1 LRNHRLFIDKPFAV
15 SPLGLSSF
23 DEASVGYVANGLA
36 ASRHLRK
43 IIALNYPLR
52 FNPLFFLPTT
62 LL

>member
-1 LRNHRLFIDKPFAV
+1 LRNERLFIDKPFAV
-15 SPLGLSSF
+15 SLLGLSSF

-36 ASRHLRK
+36 AGRHLRK

-52 FNPLFFLPTT
+52 FSIVFLPTT